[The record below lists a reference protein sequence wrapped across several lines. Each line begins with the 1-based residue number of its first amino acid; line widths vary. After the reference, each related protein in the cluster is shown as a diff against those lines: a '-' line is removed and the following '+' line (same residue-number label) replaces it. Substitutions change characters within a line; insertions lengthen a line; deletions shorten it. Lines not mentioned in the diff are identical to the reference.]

1 MGCIY
6 KTSGLYSRMTV
17 GAVLLAAGAGSRLGG
32 RPKALLELGG
42 VPLVMRQLIALSGAG
57 VDEVAI
63 VLGHHAEAVEAAVR
77 EFPITLVRNPS
88 PDDGQASSVRIG
100 LQALSPKLDAV
111 IVALADQP
119 LINEQDITALIG
131 AFKKRGDAA
140 MVVPRVTV
148 AGGDPL
154 PGNPVIFDAA
164 LREEWLSGAAD
175 LACRK
180 WRHGKSRARALVRYR
195 QPPVPRRH
203 RYAAGYSAL
212 RREHRSHADMAAG
225 VRAGRGCMTRLAG
238 AALLRLTLARACAW
252 GLLVAGWVGI
262 GSFALQ
268 FAPSVSWGFALIAL
282 WLVALGAAAKV
293 ATRGGM
299 RSWTRALALCAAVVG
314 TDFGLWWSVHGGG
327 LGAVLLALAGWAALT
342 ALASG
347 VVRSLRLA
355 QSAVPAPPVA
365 AAALGA
371 LCAGL
376 ALGDLGDLPALANRL
391 ATFVVGTGALLVL
404 LQSRIDE
411 GPRAP
416 GCRAGL
422 FDCSL
427 PAWPAGAWRDP
438 GNGRCSSPD
447 WPCCR

>member
-148 AGGDPL
+148 AGSDPHRAIRSSSTRRCASNGWPVPPMSHAASGDRQ
-154 PGNPVIFDAA
+154 NP
-164 LREEWLSGAAD
+164 S
-175 LACRK
+175 ACTGSTPTTGDTASTSIR
-180 WRHGKSRARALVRYR
+180 RRTCSASPRARV
-195 QPPVPRRH
+195 
-203 RYAAGYSAL
+203 
-212 RREHRSHADMAAG
+212 
-225 VRAGRGCMTRLAG
+225 TR
-238 AALLRLTLARACAW
+238 
-252 GLLVAGWVGI
+252 
-262 GSFALQ
+262 
-268 FAPSVSWGFALIAL
+268 
-282 WLVALGAAAKV
+282 
-293 ATRGGM
+293 
-299 RSWTRALALCAAVVG
+299 
-314 TDFGLWWSVHGGG
+314 
-327 LGAVLLALAGWAALT
+327 
-342 ALASG
+342 
-347 VVRSLRLA
+347 
-355 QSAVPAPPVA
+355 
-365 AAALGA
+365 
-371 LCAGL
+371 
-376 ALGDLGDLPALANRL
+376 
-391 ATFVVGTGALLVL
+391 
-404 LQSRIDE
+404 
-411 GPRAP
+411 
-416 GCRAGL
+416 
-422 FDCSL
+422 
-427 PAWPAGAWRDP
+427 
-438 GNGRCSSPD
+438 
-447 WPCCR
+447 